1 MSSAAHKMK
10 VLSLYRQLLRESQ
23 KFSSYNF
30 RYLFSM
36 TNLGI
41 YVLKMFAFFSNYA
54 LRRVRDA
61 FRENKALTDSSKIQ
75 AEMEYARKNLDII
88 KRQVR
93 T

>member
-10 VLSLYRQLLRESQ
+10 VLSLYKQLLRESQ

-30 RYLFSM
+30 R
-36 TNLGI
+36 
-41 YVLKMFAFFSNYA
+41 NYA

-75 AEMEYARKNLDII
+75 SEMDYARKNLEII
-88 KRQVR
+88 KRQALISQMFRADKLVIEK
-93 T
+93 

>member
-30 RYLFSM
+30 R
-36 TNLGI
+36 
-41 YVLKMFAFFSNYA
+41 NYA

-88 KRQVR
+88 KRQALISQMFRADKLVIEK
-93 T
+93 